1 MKSLERI
8 KVEAINTEFFDTV
21 NCVKEFDLPIMYRL
35 KNIFVLNRF
44 TRGFGYW
51 MWKSYVT
58 KRLLAKIEEGD
69 ILFYADAGCTLNKEG
84 KDRFNEYVDML
95 LKSEFSSLSF
105 QMDHLEKKYTK
116 GDLFKYFN
124 LEKDEEIKN
133 SGMLVGGVFFV
144 IKNKN
149 SVDLINEWYSICHSK
164 RHLIDD
170 SKSEYPND
178 HEFIS
183 HRHDQSIFSLLR
195 KINGSLIIK
204 DETFF
209 YNWSE
214 NKRFPIHTKRLR

>member
-105 QMDHLEKKYTK
+105 QMDHL
-116 GDLFKYFN
+116 
-124 LEKDEEIKN
+124 
-133 SGMLVGGVFFV
+133 
-144 IKNKN
+144 
-149 SVDLINEWYSICHSK
+149 
-164 RHLIDD
+164 
-170 SKSEYPND
+170 
-178 HEFIS
+178 
-183 HRHDQSIFSLLR
+183 
-195 KINGSLIIK
+195 
-204 DETFF
+204 
-209 YNWSE
+209 
-214 NKRFPIHTKRLR
+214 